1 MLAEKKM
8 LSLEEIEAQ
17 TALELPSRELP
28 LVTIILTNV
37 LSGNQVF
44 IDVSDVGV
52 AVQVCA
58 EVLNTNPNLTCEI
71 DIN

>member
-17 TALELPSRELP
+17 TALELPDRELP

-37 LSGNQVF
+37 LTG
-44 IDVSDVGV
+44 IDVTITVSDIDLALQLCAQLV
-52 AVQVCA
+52 AVDSPLQCKQII
-58 EVLNTNPNLTCEI
+58 E
-71 DIN
+71 